1 MAWHRA
7 TLSLALILPWAVA
20 GRSQAADPFD
30 ENPYLKMYEFLPRA
44 YRMSPEQ
51 TRQFQTL
58 MDRIVEQYYE
68 YLDAQ
73 SDQVDPIRQEYLE
86 LQDLRRSGVAV
97 PREQRRALQ
106 RRSAAVIQA
115 SPLGV
120 RNVMREIEQ
129 FLPPEQVAAARGRR
143 RIPPATT
150 QPAPAKPAKEP
161 PAADPT
167 RTTPSRRSRSR
178 LGFKPPEAWP
188 RYVEAVI
195 HQSELDAATAEEARR
210 LLTEIQGQAR
220 QYRQEHHVEYQ
231 NVANIDNVK
240 TRRELL
246 DRLETPV
253 GNLFEVLVERLQ
265 QLSRKDQLQ
274 Q

>member
-7 TLSLALILPWAVA
+7 TLSLALILTWAAA
-20 GRSQAADPFD
+20 GRSQTTDPFD
-30 ENPYLKMYEFLPRA
+30 EKPYLKMYEFLPRA
-44 YRMSPEQ
+44 YKMSAEQ
-51 TRQFQTL
+51 TRQFQAV

-68 YLDAQ
+68 YLDAR
-73 SDQVDPIRQEYLE
+73 SDEIDPIRQEHLE
-86 LQDLRRSGVAV
+86 LQELRRSGITA
-97 PREQRRALQ
+97 PREQQRALQ
-106 RRSAAVIQA
+106 QRRTAVIQA

-120 RNVMREIEQ
+120 HNVMREIEE

-143 RIPPATT
+143 RIPPPTT
-150 QPAPAKPAKEP
+150 APAAVQPAQKPL
-161 PAADPT
+161 AADPT

-195 HQSELDAATAEEARR
+195 HQSNLDDDDASEARR
-210 LLTEIQGQAR
+210 LLTELQEQAR
-220 QYRQEHHVEYQ
+220 QYRQEHRVEYQ
-231 NVANIDNVK
+231 NVANIDDVN

-246 DRLETPV
+246 DRLETHV
-253 GNLFEVLVERLQ
+253 GNLFDVLVDRLR
-265 QLSRKDQLQ
+265 QLSQENDSQ

>member
-7 TLSLALILPWAVA
+7 TLSLALIVPWAAA
-20 GRSQAADPFD
+20 GQARAADPFD
-30 ENPYLKMYEFLPRA
+30 ETPYLKMYEFLPRA
-44 YRMSPEQ
+44 YSMSPEQ
-51 TRQFQTL
+51 MRQFRMVL
-58 MDRIVEQYYE
+58 DRIVERYYE

-86 LQDLRRSGVAV
+86 MQELRRSGVAV
-97 PREQRRALQ
+97 PREQQRALQ
-106 RRSAAVIQA
+106 RRRSAVIQA

-120 RNVMREIEQ
+120 QNVMREIEQ

-150 QPAPAKPAKEP
+150 APAAVQPNQNSL
-161 PAADPT
+161 AADPT
-167 RTTPSRRSRSR
+167 RTTPSQRSRSR
-178 LGFKPPEAWP
+178 LGFKPLEAWP

-195 HQSELDAATAEEARR
+195 RRGKLGAAAAGEARQ
-210 LLTEIQGQAR
+210 LLAELQEQAR
-220 QYRQEHHVEYQ
+220 QYRREHRAEYQ
-231 NVANIDNVK
+231 NVAKIDDVK

-253 GNLFEVLVERLQ
+253 GNLFDSLVERLR
-265 QLSRKDQLQ
+265 QLSRKDQSPQ
-274 Q
+274 

>member
-1 MAWHRA
+1 MTWHRA
-7 TLSLALILPWAVA
+7 TLSLALILPWAA
-20 GRSQAADPFD
+20 AARSQAADPFD
-30 ENPYLKMYEFLPRA
+30 EKPYLKMYEFLPRA
-44 YRMSPEQ
+44 YNMSPEQ
-51 TRQFQTL
+51 TRQFHTV
-58 MDRIVEQYYE
+58 MDRVVERYYE
-68 YLDAQ
+68 YLEAR
-73 SDQVDPIRQEYLE
+73 SDQVDPIRQEHLE
-86 LQDLRRSGVAV
+86 IQELRRSGVAV
-97 PREQRRALQ
+97 PREQQRALQ
-106 RRSAAVIQA
+106 RRRTAVIQA

-143 RIPPATT
+143 RIPPPTT
-150 QPAPAKPAKEP
+150 APAAGQPAREP

-178 LGFKPPEAWP
+178 LGFKPLEAWP

-195 HQSELDAATAEEARR
+195 YRSELDAAAASEARR
-210 LLTEIQGQAR
+210 RLAEIQEQAQ
-220 QYRQEHHVEYQ
+220 QYRREHHIEYQ
-231 NVANIDNVK
+231 NVARIDDVK

-253 GNLFEVLVERLQ
+253 GNLFDRLVERLQ
-265 QLSRKDQLQ
+265 QLRPENHSQ

>member
-7 TLSLALILPWAVA
+7 TLSLALILPWVAA
-20 GRSQAADPFD
+20 GRARAADPFD
-30 ENPYLKMYEFLPRA
+30 EGPYLKMYEFLPRA
-44 YRMSPEQ
+44 YNMSPEQ
-51 TRQFQTL
+51 TRQFNAV

-68 YLDAQ
+68 YLTAK
-73 SDQVDPIRQEYLE
+73 SDEVDPIRQEHLE
-86 LQDLRRSGVAV
+86 IQELRRSGVAV
-97 PREQRRALQ
+97 PREQQRAVQ
-106 RRSAAVIQA
+106 RRRNAVIQA

-143 RIPPATT
+143 RIPPLTT
-150 QPAPAKPAKEP
+150 APAAVQPAQVPLT
-161 PAADPT
+161 ADPT

-188 RYVEAVI
+188 RYVEAVVRR
-195 HQSELDAATAEEARR
+195 SELDSAGADEARR
-210 LLTEIQGQAR
+210 FLAELQEQTR
-220 QYRQEHHVEYQ
+220 QYRRQHRVEYD
-231 NVANIDNVK
+231 NIAKIDDVK

-246 DRLETPV
+246 DRLETPI
-253 GNLFEVLVERLQ
+253 GNLFDGLVDRLK
-265 QLSRKDQLQ
+265 QLSQANPSQ